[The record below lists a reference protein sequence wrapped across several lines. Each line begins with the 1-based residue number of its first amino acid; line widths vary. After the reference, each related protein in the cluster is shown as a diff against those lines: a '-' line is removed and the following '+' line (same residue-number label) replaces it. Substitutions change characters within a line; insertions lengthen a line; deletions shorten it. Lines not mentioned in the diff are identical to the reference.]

1 MGYWATTALLV
12 LFLTLGVV
20 LMLVLGEIPVTARL
34 IDGGSLVQGGAQVE
48 GGLIDVVLTDV
59 PLSASWSYVL
69 MMSAAGAAWAVLCVV
84 LARISRGLR
93 FGVPFRSVTPGFL
106 YGLAAVWTGLSI
118 AAPFVMAKAQP
129 AMAAAAGVSIP
140 NATFA
145 YTMAAEDVLSIV
157 IGPVVAV
164 IVAVLATGSRMWS
177 EHRTLV

>member
-1 MGYWATTALLV
+1 VGCWATTALLV

-118 AAPFVMAKAQP
+118 VAPFVMAKAQP
-129 AMAAAAGVSIP
+129 AGVSIP

-157 IGPVVAV
+157 IGPVIAV